1 MNDIL
6 IHRPPRS
13 GPIRPTP
20 SPVRL
25 ADPPASRGGGPP
37 TPWTYALFPLLGSAG
52 MLGFALVNRN
62 PVYFLAGGVFVL
74 GALGMGVMMILATRG
89 RSKEQ
94 GTDARLRYLAH
105 LAEVRTALRAA
116 ADDQRRM
123 AEETHPDPPV
133 LAGVPDRAGKL
144 WERRPEDPDFLR
156 LRLGRGRVP
165 GIAAPELPDADP
177 TSPRDP
183 GTEAAARRLVER
195 LGPVP
200 DVPVAVPVRSG
211 VAVVGDPARGRE
223 LARAMLAQLVTL
235 HAPDDVRVAVCCPD
249 PAARAAWDWVKWL
262 PHARHPSGG
271 GPDGTGL
278 MVAEDAAGLL
288 RLLSA
293 ELDRRR
299 QRQRTVE
306 HHRAERGP
314 ALVVVVDGALAAPDP
329 LAELPELG
337 VALLHVL
344 DDPTR
349 RPAGVDVTVH
359 VDQARAAVE
368 VRRGRDGAAPD
379 DLVGLAAT
387 DRLVPDALGVA
398 EVETLA
404 RRLAPC
410 RLSRRAGQVALS
422 EVSGLPDL
430 LGVDDVAVLDPR
442 RTWARRAEPDLLRVP
457 LGVDADGVPV
467 ELDLKESALSGMGP
481 HGLVVGAT
489 GSGKSEL
496 LRTLVTGLAATHPP
510 DDLAFVLVDYK
521 GGATFAGMADLP
533 HVAGSIT
540 DLEDDPETVERF
552 ADALRSELRRREQLL
567 RDAGNLTGI
576 REHRRLRLAGGEER
590 DRPRAMPHL
599 LVVVDEFS
607 ELLTAQPDFIDLFVQ
622 IGRVG
627 RSLGVHLLL
636 ATQRLEEG
644 RLRGLDSHLSYR
656 LALRTFSAAES
667 RTVIGNTDAF
677 ELPPVPGSAY
687 LKVDTSVY
695 RRLRVA
701 TVSAPYTEPV
711 RGRVTHPRSRPF
723 RAFDG
728 RGELADELPAL
739 GPALSDPEQRSTLD
753 VVVARL
759 RAVAPPVHQVWL
771 APLPPA
777 LPLTAV
783 LARPSVVPGQGLLTA
798 RPGTLA
804 LPLGVVDRPDRQAQE
819 PLVVDLSGTGGHLG
833 LVGAPRTGK
842 STALRALVTAAALTH
857 TPDEL
862 TVYAIDLGGG
872 ALASLEAWPHVGGLA
887 GRHRPDTVRRLVAQL
902 EGLVAQRERAT
913 TAPAGAPS
921 TAISTIADDGGYGR
935 DVLLV
940 VDDWGALR
948 GEFEDLEPR
957 LTALAARGLGHG
969 VHLVISAAR
978 WWDLR
983 PALRDALGT
992 RIELRLGDSADSLI
1006 DRRAARS
1013 VPTTPGRA
1021 LVGAGFKAQIALPV
1035 ITDEDGRTEDS
1046 TTTAARATAAWGTA
1060 GAPPIRMLPA
1070 LVPAAGLLPV
1080 PDGGGGPAETGRGV
1094 PIGVREQDLAP
1105 LELDLLAGRDPHLL
1119 VFGEA
1124 GSGRTATLRTVVTAL
1139 CAAYPPEQLRVVV
1152 VDYRRTLLDA
1162 VPAEHLSTYLGSA
1175 PAAERTLALAAEK
1188 MTERLPGPEVTPAQ
1202 LRARSWW
1209 DGPHMLVVVDDHD
1222 LVATGSSD
1230 PLSPLLDLL
1239 AQGRD
1244 IGLHVVL
1251 ARSASGAGSGLMQ
1264 PVLRRLRELGGPGLL
1279 LSGPRDEG
1287 ALLHGVR
1294 GKNLPAGRAQYVTRR
1309 TEPELVQIAWV
1320 PEADG

>member
-1 MNDIL
+1 
-6 IHRPPRS
+6 
-13 GPIRPTP
+13 
-20 SPVRL
+20 
-25 ADPPASRGGGPP
+25 
-37 TPWTYALFPLLGSAG
+37 

-74 GALGMGVMMILATRG
+74 GALGMGVMMFVQTRG

-94 GTDARLRYLAH
+94 GTDTRLRYLAH

-116 ADDQRRM
+116 ADDQRGT
-123 AEETHPDPPV
+123 AEETHPDPSLLV
-133 LAGVPDRAGKL
+133 GIPDRPEKL
-144 WERRPEDPDFLR
+144 WERRPGDPDFLC
-156 LRLGRGRVP
+156 LRAGRGRVP
-165 GIAAPELPDADP
+165 GVAAPELPDADP

-200 DVPVAVPVRSG
+200 DVPVALPLRRG
-211 VAVVGDPARGRE
+211 VALVGDPARGRA

-249 PAARAAWDWVKWL
+249 PAARHDWDWVKWL

-271 GPDGTGL
+271 GPDGTGV

-288 RLLSA
+288 RLLAA

-299 QRQRTVE
+299 HRQRAAE
-306 HHRAERGP
+306 HHLTASRADRGP
-314 ALVVVVDGALAAPDP
+314 ALVVVVDGALAVPDP
-329 LAELPELG
+329 LEDLPGLG
-337 VALLHVL
+337 VALLHVVA
-344 DDPTR
+344 DPAR
-349 RPAGVDVTVH
+349 RPAGVDVTVS
-359 VDQARAAVE
+359 VERTRAAVE
-368 VRRGRDGAAPD
+368 VRRGRDGAAPE
-379 DLVGLAAT
+379 DLAGLAAT

-398 EVETLA
+398 EAETLA
-404 RRLAPC
+404 RRLAPR
-410 RLSRRAGQVALS
+410 RLSRRAGRVALS
-422 EVSGLPDL
+422 EVGGLPDL
-430 LGVDDVAVLDPR
+430 LGVDDVAALDPG
-442 RTWARRAEPDLLRVP
+442 RTWVRRDEPDLLRVP

-510 DDLAFVLVDYK
+510 DDLALVLVDYK
-521 GGATFAGMADLP
+521 GGATFAGMAELP

-552 ADALRSELRRREQLL
+552 GDALRSELRRREQLL

-576 REHRRLRLAGGEER
+576 REHRKLRLAGEGAR
-590 DRPRAMPHL
+590 PDGSRGRPRAMPHL

-695 RRLRVA
+695 RRLRVS
-701 TVSAPYTEPV
+701 TVSAPYTEPA
-711 RGRVTHPRSRPF
+711 RGRVARPRSRPF

-728 RGELADELPAL
+728 RGELADDMPAL
-739 GPALSDPEQRSTLD
+739 GPELSDPAQRSTLD

-759 RAVAPPVHQVWL
+759 REAAAPVHQVWL
-771 APLPPA
+771 PSLPAA

-783 LARPSVVPGQGLLTA
+783 LSRPVTVPGQGLLA
-798 RPGTLA
+798 PRPGTLA
-804 LPLGVVDRPDRQAQE
+804 LPLGIVDRPDRQAQE

-872 ALASLEAWPHVGGLA
+872 ALATLAGWPHVGGVA
-887 GRHRPDTVRRLVAQL
+887 GRHRPETVRRLVAQL
-902 EGLVAQRERAT
+902 EGLVAERERAT
-913 TAPAGAPS
+913 AAPEHAVTARASAGRASAGRASDGAGSAVAVAGRDPG
-921 TAISTIADDGGYGR
+921 DGGYGR

-969 VHLVISAAR
+969 VHLVISAGR

-992 RIELRLGDSADSLI
+992 RVELRLGDSADSLI

-1035 ITDEDGRTEDS
+1035 ITDEDGRTEDAV
-1046 TTTAARATAAWGTA
+1046 TTAARATAAWPGS
-1060 GAPPIRMLPA
+1060 GAPAIRMLPS
-1070 LVPAAGLLPV
+1070 LVPAAWLV
-1080 PDGGGGPAETGRGV
+1080 PAAPASAGGGGGGGGGRSV
-1094 PIGVREQDLAP
+1094 PVGMREHDLAP
-1105 LELDLLAGRDPHLL
+1105 LELDVLSGRDPHLL
-1119 VFGEA
+1119 VFGES
-1124 GSGRTATLRTVVTAL
+1124 GSGRTATLRALVTAL
-1139 CAAYPPEQLRVVV
+1139 CAAYPPEELRVVV

-1175 PAAERTLALAAEK
+1175 PAAERTLRVAADK
-1188 MTERLPGPEVTPAQ
+1188 MAERLPGPEVTPAQ

-1209 DGPHMLVVVDDHD
+1209 SGPHMLVVVDDHD
-1222 LVATGSSD
+1222 LVATPSGD

-1251 ARSASGAGSGLMQ
+1251 ARSASGAASGLTQ

-1279 LSGPRDEG
+1279 HSGPRDEG

-1294 GKNLPAGRAQYVTRR
+1294 AKHLPAGRAQYVTRR
-1309 TEPELVQIAWV
+1309 TEPELVQVAWV